1 MPPWLR
7 PASKRD
13 SYCRAVNEVGRAV
26 RVVAFERLQV
36 HATLQ
41 CLQFVRVTNS
51 HVGHVDSGCTRCRGP
66 SWWRRLSK
74 KSGLSWRHYLEWGLV
89 LLCEAACGAVEP
101 PRLHL
106 FVDVP
111 DFFLKV
117 VDDEGVF
124 VFGVSR

>member
-51 HVGHVDSGCTRCRGP
+51 QSRACGLGVHQMQGAVVVASDV
-66 SWWRRLSK
+66 K
-74 KSGLSWRHYLEWGLV
+74 EIGLSWRHYS
-89 LLCEAACGAVEP
+89 EAGTGCARRRAEP
-101 PRLHL
+101 LSL
-106 FVDVP
+106 IDYI
-111 DFFLKV
+111 
-117 VDDEGVF
+117 
-124 VFGVSR
+124 SSSMSQISS

>member
-7 PASKRD
+7 PAPKRD

-26 RVVAFERLQV
+26 RVLAFERLQV

-51 HVGHVDSGCTRCRGP
+51 QSRACRLGLQQMQGAVVVA
-66 SWWRRLSK
+66 SDVK
-74 KSGLSWRHYLEWGLV
+74 EIGLSWRHYSERGLV

-111 DFFLKV
+111 DFVLKV

-124 VFGVSR
+124 VFGVCR